1 MRSVAG
7 VDWESIARGMVDG
20 VTTFDL
26 DEKYDD
32 FPSDIPQYWCQN
44 KMGLR
49 RVVIPN
55 NVTIIRSGAFQY
67 CDNLQYFY
75 LPSSVT
81 EMQGQVF
88 YPKNIRL
95 ANYRFD
101 FDIDSIAAQAT
112 RTFTSLNGNPL
123 VFSHNLYVDGALFTG
138 TLEIPE
144 GVTEIKDFV
153 FRSLA
158 NVDLIVVPSTVTRIG
173 SRALYVEADL
183 SKGIK
188 VLATAPPT
196 LGSTDAIGSLNW
208 SSPIYVPDAS
218 VDAYKAAWSNHA
230 SRIKPLSEFVGGVI
244 LDYQLVSE
252 CWHSERSAA

>member
-1 MRSVAG
+1 MNLMLRRRELLKMGGG

-26 DEKYDD
+26 DGKYND
-32 FPSDIPQYWCQN
+32 FPSDIPLYWCQN

-55 NVTIIRSGAFQY
+55 NVTIIRQAAFQY

-81 EMQGQVF
+81 EMQGQIF
-88 YPKNIRL
+88 YPKNIRP
-95 ANYRFD
+95 ADYRFD
-101 FDIDSIAAQAT
+101 FHIDSLVAQVT

-123 VFSHNLYVDGALFTG
+123 VFSRNLYIGDTLLTG
-138 TLEIPE
+138 TLAIPE
-144 GVTEIKDFV
+144 GVKEIKDYV
-153 FRSLA
+153 LRNLA

-173 SRALYVEADL
+173 NRALYVEADL

-188 VLATAPPT
+188 VLATEPPT
-196 LGSTDAIGSLNW
+196 LGSTDAIGLLNW
-208 SSPIYVPDAS
+208 KCPIYVPDAS
-218 VDAYKAAWSNHA
+218 VEAYKTAWSNHA
-230 SRIKPLSEFVGGVI
+230 NRIKPLSEFVE
-244 LDYQLVSE
+244 S
-252 CWHSERSAA
+252 

>member
-1 MRSVAG
+1 MMMRSGGDG

-26 DEKYDD
+26 DEKFND
-32 FPSDIPQYWCQN
+32 FPSDIPLYWCQN

-55 NVTIIRSGAFQY
+55 NVTIIRSYAFEY
-67 CDNLQYFY
+67 CDNLQSFY
-75 LPSSVT
+75 LPDSVT
-81 EMQGQVF
+81 EMQGKIF
-88 YPKNIRL
+88 SPKNKRP
-95 ANYRFD
+95 ADYRFD
-101 FDIDSIAAQAT
+101 FHIDSIAAQAT
-112 RTFTSLNGNPL
+112 RTFTSSNGNPL
-123 VFSHNLYVDGALFTG
+123 VFSHDLYIGDTLVTG

-144 GVTEIKDFV
+144 GVTEIKDYV

-173 SRALYVEADL
+173 SRALYAEADL

-188 VLATAPPT
+188 VFATEPPT

-208 SSPIYVPDAS
+208 RSPIYVPDAS
-218 VDAYKAAWSNHA
+218 VEAYKTAWSDHA
-230 SRIKPLSEFVGGVI
+230 SRIKPLSEFVE
-244 LDYQLVSE
+244 S
-252 CWHSERSAA
+252 